1 MSSSLKSAA
10 PDCGC
15 AEQRGLSRRTFLRAS
30 LATLAGIAG
39 GGLLDLGGAQVAL
52 AEAGYTGDVLVV
64 VSLRGGFDGL
74 SAVVPAGDPGYA
86 AARPGIAVPTSKLIA
101 AGGMFG
107 LHPALKPLEPL
118 WRAGTFGA
126 VHAVGQKDPTRSHF
140 AAMEELERAAP
151 GSSLRT
157 GWIDRMVGASGA
169 TSTFAATSL
178 GSTTTTTAFAG
189 PQPELSLRNLPGFSL
204 AGAGNET
211 ARWKAALAE
220 LHTSGPEAVVAAAR
234 RSLSALDT
242 AAALPGASPLP
253 EGVSYPEGSF
263 GEALRDVAR
272 LIRGGVGARVAAVD
286 LGGWDMHEGV
296 GGVDGGWMAR
306 QLDQLARGLAAFAAD
321 LGEAFSR
328 TTVVTLSEFGRRVQ
342 ENGSGGLDHGN
353 GNAVLLLG
361 GGVAGGRV
369 HGRWPGLSAGSLVE
383 GDLAGTTDYR
393 TLLAEILEARCG
405 VPARTV
411 FPGLAPARLGVVR
424 AR

>member
-1 MSSSLKSAA
+1 MTSSVKHAA
-10 PDCGC
+10 ADCGC
-15 AEQRGLSRRTFLRAS
+15 PEQRGLSRRTFLRAS
-30 LATLAGIAG
+30 LATLAGVAG

-52 AEAGYTGDVLVV
+52 AEEGYAGDVLVV

-74 SAVVPAGDPGYA
+74 SAVVPAGDPAYA
-86 AARPGIAVPTSKLIA
+86 AARPNIAVPSSQLIP
-101 AGGMFG
+101 AGGVFG

-140 AAMEELERAAP
+140 TAMEELERAAP
-151 GSSLRT
+151 RSSLRT

-169 TSTFAATSL
+169 TSTFAAVSV

-189 PQPELSLRNLPGFSL
+189 AAPELSVRSLPSFKLS
-204 AGAGNET
+204 GADWEA
-211 ARWKAALAE
+211 ARWKTALAE
-220 LHTSGPEAVVAAAR
+220 LHTSGPEAVVSAAR
-234 RSLSALDT
+234 RSLAALDT
-242 AAALPGASPLP
+242 AAALPAPSTLP
-253 EGVSYPEGSF
+253 DGVAYPEGSF

-321 LGEAFSR
+321 LGEAFGR
-328 TTVVTLSEFGRRVQ
+328 TTVVTLSEFGRRVA

-361 GGVAGGRV
+361 GGVVGGRV
-369 HGRWPGLSAGSLVE
+369 HGRWPGLGERSLVE

-405 VPARTV
+405 VPARSV
-411 FPGLAPARLGVVR
+411 FPGLAPARLGVAR